1 MSIKIKPKHKKY
13 IRLVVGIILLILGGI
28 FMLVPFI
35 PLGYVFLIASLF
47 LLASYFPP
55 LKKLIDKIRSKDD
68 KDRVEKV
75 EGKVND
81 GEEIISNKIV
91 ADDDDEK
98 EDTKSK
104 TR

>member
-1 MSIKIKPKHKKY
+1 MSIKIKPQHKKY
-13 IRLVVGIILLILGGI
+13 IRLVVGLILLILGSV

-68 KDRVEKV
+68 KDRVGKV
-75 EGKVND
+75 EKKINY
-81 GEEIISNKIV
+81 GEEIVSKKIV
-91 ADDDDEK
+91 ADDEESNK
-98 EDTKSK
+98 
-104 TR
+104 

>member
-1 MSIKIKPKHKKY
+1 MSFKIKPQHKKY
-13 IRLVVGIILLILGGI
+13 IRLVAGLILLILGSV

-68 KDRVEKV
+68 KNRVGKV
-75 EGKVND
+75 EEKIND
-81 GEEIISNKIV
+81 GEEVVSKKIV
-91 ADDDDEK
+91 ANDEENNK
-98 EDTKSK
+98 
-104 TR
+104 